1 MLGVAPEHAEF
12 LGGETMLEDR
22 RDDVGRRF
30 LVGEPMQ
37 RDADVR
43 LGLAVAQR
51 QPILFA
57 LTDKVVECNLVRGRD
72 RLVFQVKTAAVKVER
87 DGLGEVVFVQIS
99 SPFRGLLESY
109 WGWAC

>member
-1 MLGVAPEHAEF
+1 MFGVAPEHAEF
-12 LGGETMLEDR
+12 LGGETMLENR

-57 LTDKVVECNLVRGRD
+57 LTDKVVECSIVCSRKSYYIYFLRIYSN
-72 RLVFQVKTAAVKVER
+72 
-87 DGLGEVVFVQIS
+87 GLCIYSNAIQLY
-99 SPFRGLLESY
+99 GLSDV
-109 WGWAC
+109 